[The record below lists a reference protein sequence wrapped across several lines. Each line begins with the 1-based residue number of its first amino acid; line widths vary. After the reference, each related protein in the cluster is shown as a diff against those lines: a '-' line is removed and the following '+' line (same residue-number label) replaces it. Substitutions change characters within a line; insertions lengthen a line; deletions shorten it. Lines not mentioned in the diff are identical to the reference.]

1 MSWWCV
7 TVLPMRN
14 HEIMTDLLVMALAC
28 DQTRVFNMMFN
39 NGASALTRIGSTV
52 THHQLTHEE
61 VLDNKLGY
69 QPEATFFLT
78 RIMEA
83 WVYFVGALDKVKE
96 GDRTLLDN
104 TLVFAHSETE
114 FAKFHTIDNIP
125 MMTAG
130 SAGGRVKTGLYVD
143 GMGTPVSRVG
153 LTLQQLMGV
162 SVDRWG
168 SKSMETNKSIGEIV
182 A

>member
-1 MSWWCV
+1 
-7 TVLPMRN
+7 
-14 HEIMTDLLVMALAC
+14 
-28 DQTRVFNMMFN
+28 MMFN
-39 NGASALTRIGSTV
+39 NGASSLTRIGSTV

-78 RIMEA
+78 KIMEA

-96 GDRTLLDN
+96 GDRSLLDN